1 MIFSSLIK
9 CQWAISSQIQ
19 CVINVLMCLYLK
31 EKSGTENIKC
41 LIDFFGGWESRLG
54 REPHMLLSS
63 MLSSLLLSKTLQIT
77 PPCHSGILTYPVWTS
92 EGSVVLTLLTVMGRR
107 LLSIPVWLPSGH
119 PFFPGQNSS
128 FALAARLLFASSSR
142 ILPCCQIPFN
152 LPDYYVGS
160 FSWGWL
166 QRYVHFWL
174 FFCRRFLSQCNL
186 FGGRME
192 SLIIGYRYISQDN
205 PQHPQLFLF
214 CGAF

>member
-1 MIFSSLIK
+1 MPVGGIIINSVCNK
-9 CQWAISSQIQ
+9 C
-19 CVINVLMCLYLK
+19 INVLILEK
-31 EKSGTENIKC
+31 KSGTENIKC
-41 LIDFFGGWESRLG
+41 PIDFFGGWESRLG

-119 PFFPGQNSS
+119 PFFPGQDSS
-128 FALAARLLFASSSR
+128 FALAAQLLSASSSH

-160 FSWGWL
+160 FSWG
-166 QRYVHFWL
+166 
-174 FFCRRFLSQCNL
+174 
-186 FGGRME
+186 
-192 SLIIGYRYISQDN
+192 
-205 PQHPQLFLF
+205 
-214 CGAF
+214 

>member
-1 MIFSSLIK
+1 MPVGIIITNSVCDK
-9 CQWAISSQIQ
+9 C
-19 CVINVLMCLYLK
+19 INVLILERK
-31 EKSGTENIKC
+31 DGTENIKF
-41 LIDFFGGWESRLG
+41 LIDFLGGWESGAGKRTS
-54 REPHMLLSS
+54 HA
-63 MLSSLLLSKTLQIT
+63 SLQYVEFSATQQNLADHRNPATLEYW
-77 PPCHSGILTYPVWTS
+77 LTQSEAPRVLWFLTS
-92 EGSVVLTLLTVMGRR
+92 LTVMGRR

-119 PFFPGQNSS
+119 PFFPGQDSS
-128 FALAARLLFASSSR
+128 FALAAQLLFASSSH

-152 LPDYYVGS
+152 LPDYDVGS